1 MLRWQSWCDR
11 WKRLRCNGTRKA
23 EPGITNNDS
32 QRALEGIVPAGSVIT
47 HSQKEK
53 IMWNLLGWII
63 FGGIAGWLAS
73 IITGRNQQQ
82 GCLMNV
88 VVGIVGAFLGGVL
101 YNLLTGQGLTFSE
114 PLSVTSLTGF
124 LVALG
129 GAVGLLFV
137 VNLIT
142 KRR

>member
-1 MLRWQSWCDR
+1 VSRSTLR
-11 WKRLRCNGTRKA
+11 
-23 EPGITNNDS
+23 
-32 QRALEGIVPAGSVIT
+32 RAALAQAGSYNIQRRK
-47 HSQKEK
+47 S
-53 IMWNLLGWII
+53 MWNLLGWII

-73 IITGRNQQQ
+73 IITGRNRQQ
-82 GCLMNV
+82 GCLLNI
-88 VVGIVGAFLGGVL
+88 VVGVIGAFLGGVL

-129 GAVGLLFV
+129 GAVVLLFV